1 VQHKNDAAFEVHGTT
16 NDGDALLKSTPVAAP
31 IAFAPVLA
39 GAGICHN
46 QVNRGSAGTVELG
59 GASGIIRD
67 PERAASAEAIAPRIH
82 QIRIRVISYVRQ
94 VGNQIVNQIVVLC
107 CQMARK

>member
-1 VQHKNDAAFEVHGTT
+1 VRNKNDAAFEVHGTT
-16 NDGDALLKSTPVAAP
+16 NDGDALLKSTPVTAP

-39 GAGICHN
+39 GAGI
-46 QVNRGSAGTVELG
+46 VTTKLIAAPLVPVERG

-82 QIRIRVISYVRQ
+82 QIRIRVISHVRQ